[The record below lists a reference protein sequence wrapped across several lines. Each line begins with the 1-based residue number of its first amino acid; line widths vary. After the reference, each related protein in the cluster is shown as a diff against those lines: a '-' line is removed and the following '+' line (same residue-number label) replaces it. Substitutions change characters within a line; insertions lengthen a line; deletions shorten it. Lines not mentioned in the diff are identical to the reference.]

1 MTYTEILTELE
12 INTDNKEYKQI
23 STNRCNVR
31 GFEVSKE
38 ELAKIFDIC
47 LESE

>member
-12 INTDNKEYKQI
+12 INTDNKEYTQQH
-23 STNRCNVR
+23 TNKGNVR

-38 ELAKIFDIC
+38 ELAKMFDIYI
-47 LESE
+47 ER